1 MVHEFPLSPER
12 YWSLFAEESASFLK
26 AYSRAQLTERIP
38 SCPSWS
44 VADLGRHLGG
54 IYHRAADI
62 LESTSQVSMVVADD
76 RIPKVDEGVAAWLV
90 DGTARLMELLMTTD
104 PTAPL
109 WTFNGPAP
117 VAFWSRRLVHESMVH
132 TFDLE
137 ELHRPLHAPAVE
149 SLADGIDEFFPVH
162 LRRKLRGHPA
172 DGLNG
177 YLGINTTD
185 SDDRWV
191 LQLTP
196 DSVAVEAPTTPTD
209 AELSGKAFD
218 LLMFLWRR
226 SDTAPLEIS
235 GDNAIVMAYQNNVD
249 LT

>member
-1 MVHEFPLSPER
+1 MHEFPLSPER
-12 YWSLFAEESASFLK
+12 YWSLFASESASFLT

-44 VADLGRHLGG
+44 VVDLGRHLGG
-54 IYHRAADI
+54 IYHRIADI
-62 LESTSQVSMVVADD
+62 LEATSEINIVLAED

-90 DGTARLMELLMTTD
+90 DGTARLMELLMITD

-117 VAFWSRRLVHESMVH
+117 VAFWSRRLSHEAMVH

-137 ELHRPLHAPAVE
+137 ELHRPRHMPSVE
-149 SLADGIDEFFPVH
+149 YLADGIDEFFPVH

-172 DGLNG
+172 EGLNG
-177 YLGINTTD
+177 CLGINTTD

-191 LQLTP
+191 LRLTP
-196 DSVAVEAPTTPTD
+196 DSVTIEEATTPTD

-226 SDTAPLEIS
+226 SDTASLKIS
-235 GDNAIVMAYQNNVD
+235 GENAIVTAYQISVD